1 MMMFHGA
8 VTLIQSTVIRGT
20 TVLRLSAPTGR
31 HRLTTEKHAGFD
43 PMVFRQTVSGH
54 HGAVTRILQIRTDVF
69 QYPVINGG
77 KQKERN
83 LGCGFVKLRL
93 SVPMSGQRK
102 ISQKN
107 V

>member
-1 MMMFHGA
+1 MMTFHGA

-43 PMVFRQTVSGH
+43 PMVFSQTVSGH
-54 HGAVTRILQIRTDVF
+54 HGAVPLILQNRTDVL
-69 QYPVINGG
+69 QYPVENGG
-77 KQKERN
+77 KKKRN
-83 LGCGFVKLRL
+83 LGCGLVILRL